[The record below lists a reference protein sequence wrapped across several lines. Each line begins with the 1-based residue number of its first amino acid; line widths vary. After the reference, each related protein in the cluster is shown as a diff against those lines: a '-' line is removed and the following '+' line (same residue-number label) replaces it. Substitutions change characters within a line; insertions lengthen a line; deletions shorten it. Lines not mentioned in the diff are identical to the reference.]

1 MYWFRLMGPAH
12 DAPLSSHVSLRCSV
26 VASTKTTSS
35 FEMATVSIGV
45 SSVDMVIV
53 YWRPFFLVI
62 SWNSLGG
69 GVEGSP
75 RDEGPRFRCG
85 VRKRAGLGGEV
96 VGGAGPE

>member
-1 MYWFRLMGPAH
+1 MGPAH
-12 DAPLSSHVSLRCSV
+12 DAPLSSHVSLRCSG
-26 VASTKTTSS
+26 VASAKTTSS
-35 FEMATVSIGV
+35 FEMATISARV

-53 YWRPFFLVI
+53 TGALFFLVV
-62 SWNSLGG
+62 SWNCL
-69 GVEGSP
+69 GSP